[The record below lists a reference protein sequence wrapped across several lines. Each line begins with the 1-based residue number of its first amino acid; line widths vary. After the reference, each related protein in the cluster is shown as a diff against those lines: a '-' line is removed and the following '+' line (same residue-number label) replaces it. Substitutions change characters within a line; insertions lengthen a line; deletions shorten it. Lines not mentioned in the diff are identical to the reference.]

1 MWKDRQGLRTHSLVC
16 PQNHLKELK
25 QKMKKILF
33 GKIYDCGNY
42 RIFRKSGVA
51 GKGYRKERTLSS
63 VLKEFEITDRL
74 KIIVESVSKE
84 EFLQGAYDKKEVE
97 RK

>member
-1 MWKDRQGLRTHSLVC
+1 
-16 PQNHLKELK
+16 
-25 QKMKKILF
+25 MKKILF